1 MMTMRHFVV
10 FTLALCLFGSVAVV
24 ADDESLSNSL
34 ASIIPSTRNND
45 STIQAH
51 QQRVVES
58 LRSISMGTEQF
69 SLEFLK
75 RLSVAVS
82 NVNYDFI
89 VSPFSIWSLLVLT
102 AEGADGDTYTQ
113 LQQVLRLPQ
122 DLSYLR
128 MAYKHIQDSLNVNS
142 STVEVAINQA
152 LFSDINRPVESEFAY
167 KLDQQYQAEHMPV
180 DFHNPIETYNQIND
194 YVSNQTHGRINKIVN
209 MEDLREAQMILLSA
223 LFFRAQW
230 KSPFNISQTTEEP
243 FYDENDNF
251 QENVNMMFQRG
262 SFSYTGINELDS
274 LVLEL
279 PYGDQENLSML
290 LLLPRKG
297 VLLTSVLEKL
307 SSFGIARVITEL
319 RRADSDF
326 EEDQVEVFLPR
337 FSITADFTLNVILEQ
352 MGLTDIFNV
361 KKANLSRISR
371 HPIYLSRLIHKAQ
384 IDVNE
389 VGTVATAATGAI
401 FANKAIS
408 PRFQANRP
416 FAFLII
422 EKNTNTLLFCG
433 QVRKPGKVDFK
444 QL

>member
-1 MMTMRHFVV
+1 M
-10 FTLALCLFGSVAVV
+10 
-24 ADDESLSNSL
+24 
-34 ASIIPSTRNND
+34 
-45 STIQAH
+45 QK
-51 QQRVVES
+51 
-58 LRSISMGTEQF
+58 TEKF
-69 SLEFLK
+69 S
-75 RLSVAVS
+75 
-82 NVNYDFI
+82 
-89 VSPFSIWSLLVLT
+89 
-102 AEGADGDTYTQ
+102 
-113 LQQVLRLPQ
+113 
-122 DLSYLR
+122 
-128 MAYKHIQDSLNVNS
+128 
-142 STVEVAINQA
+142 
-152 LFSDINRPVESEFAY
+152 
-167 KLDQQYQAEHMPV
+167 
-180 DFHNPIETYNQIND
+180 
-194 YVSNQTHGRINKIVN
+194 
-209 MEDLREAQMILLSA
+209 
-223 LFFRAQW
+223 
-230 KSPFNISQTTEEP
+230 
-243 FYDENDNF
+243 
-251 QENVNMMFQRG
+251 
-262 SFSYTGINELDS
+262 GINELDS

-279 PYGDQENLSML
+279 PYGDQENLSMII
-290 LLLPRKG
+290 LLPRKG

-389 VGTVATAATGAI
+389 VGTVASAATGAI

-408 PRFQANRP
+408 PRFHANRP

>member
-1 MMTMRHFVV
+1 MTMRLLVAL
-10 FTLALCLFGSVAVV
+10 TLALYLFGSYAV
-24 ADDESLSNSL
+24 ADDEYLSNNTL
-34 ASIIPSTRNND
+34 ASIVPPMRND
-45 STIQAH
+45 SVTQEH
-51 QQRVVES
+51 KQKVVDS
-58 LRSISMGTEQF
+58 LRQLSMGNEQF

-75 RLSVAVS
+75 RLSAAVS

-102 AEGADGDTYTQ
+102 ADGADGDTYSQ

-128 MAYKHIQDSLNVNS
+128 MAYKHIQKSMNVNT
-142 STVEVAINQA
+142 STVEVALNQA
-152 LFSDINRPVESEFAY
+152 LFSDINRPVENEYAY
-167 KLDQQYQAEHMPV
+167 KLDHIYEAEHMPV
-180 DFHNPIETYNQIND
+180 DFHNPVKTYDQINK
-194 YVSNQTHGRINKIVN
+194 YVSEQTHGRINKIVN
-209 MEDLREAQMILLSA
+209 MEDLREAQMILISA
-223 LFFRAQW
+223 LFFRGQW
-230 KSPFNISQTTEEP
+230 KSPFNVSQTIEEP
-243 FYDENDNF
+243 FYDENEKF

-262 SFSYTGINELDS
+262 TFTYTGIKELDS

-279 PYGDQENLSML
+279 PYGEQDQLSMIVM
-290 LLLPRKG
+290 LPRKG

-307 SSFGIARVITEL
+307 SSFGISRVVTEL
-319 RRADSDF
+319 RRAEAEF

-361 KKANLSRISR
+361 KKANLSGISK
-371 HPIYLSRLIHKAQ
+371 HPIFLSRIIHKAT

-408 PRFQANRP
+408 PRFHANRP
-416 FAFLII
+416 FAFMII